1 MSELQSEDVVAKNT
15 HTASPNELMDSA
27 KDNLANQSSTLS
39 HLNVN
44 FDDGKKDYLT
54 PSLADKRNEY
64 LNKISEKDY
73 SFNHKSSKIN
83 WSSNT
88 KEIKIKAIPSTSFEP
103 SNNSL
108 QKVGKITTEAIP
120 STSLGQSTDTQLSV
134 NMSSTHSPEL
144 DEFKAD
150 VSSIASLINTTQK
163 VNWPSITSPKF
174 DGGEL
179 KINTS
184 KITSV
189 EKNNGSRLSIDEISP
204 ITPSKDYIPN
214 IKLNID
220 NSISINTSLEKKL
233 HPKINADI
241 HFDKNNVDSIDNQN
255 KINGFKDDYS
265 ARQKQ
270 PKAKAF
276 ESDGGVDYESGLATS
291 NINRL
296 AIDREPSDIR
306 WKQAKFAFFNPI
318 EALGI
323 NGNITS
329 SKNFLSPDLTTIA
342 TTFQINLISRH
353 NKVAQELY
361 TKEQLWGDG
370 GKGNAYRHTIFQS
383 LIAQKYGKEIAIDAG
398 DAHETR
404 VLASDLSNIK
414 KWQNTFLIIKMILK
428 WLSFALLKKK

>member
-1 MSELQSEDVVAKNT
+1 MDELQNGDVVAKNT
-15 HTASPNELMDSA
+15 HAISPNELMDSA

-44 FDDGKKDYLT
+44 FDDGKKNYLT

-189 EKNNGSRLSIDEISP
+189 GKNNGNSLSIDEISP

-214 IKLNID
+214 ITLNID
-220 NSISINTSLEKKL
+220 NSISINTSLERKL

-241 HFDKNNVDSIDNQN
+241 HFDKNNVDRIDNQN
-255 KINGFKDDYS
+255 KVNGFKDDYS

-270 PKAKAF
+270 PKPKAF
-276 ESDGGVDYESGLATS
+276 ESNGGVDYESGLANISRNMNKYKPSAIGMGYGEEDVYKEHSRQIEKMTS
-291 NINRL
+291 KVSVPVW
-296 AIDREPSDIR
+296 A
-306 WKQAKFAFFNPI
+306 KQANFALRHPI
-318 EALGI
+318 AALEIQG
-323 NGNITS
+323 S
-329 SKNFLSPDLTTIA
+329 LFEDSKTLYPDISMVA
-342 TTFQINLISRH
+342 TTFQVNLLHH
-353 NKVAQELY
+353 NE
-361 TKEQLWGDG
+361 
-370 GKGNAYRHTIFQS
+370 N
-383 LIAQKYGKEIAIDAG
+383 
-398 DAHETR
+398 
-404 VLASDLSNIK
+404 
-414 KWQNTFLIIKMILK
+414 
-428 WLSFALLKKK
+428 LKK